1 LDLFAEA
8 RCGKGLDFAVNG
20 REEALD
26 KCRAQV
32 YSETA
37 QVGQQGRKVGG
48 G

>member
-1 LDLFAEA
+1 LELFAEA

-26 KCRAQV
+26 KCRGQV
-32 YSETA
+32 YRKTA
-37 QVGQQGRKVGG
+37 QVGQQRRKVGG